1 MSHFTRVRTQLRNLE
16 TVKQALSEMGYAVTE
31 GTVRGYRGNAAE
43 ADFIVQINDAYD
55 IGFRQEAD
63 QIVMVADFWG
73 LRIDREQFLKNL
85 SQKYAYLTI
94 MEQAQAQGW
103 QAMNE
108 ELQPDGSIRL
118 VMQRW
123 S

>member
-16 TVKQALSEMGYAVTE
+16 TVKQALAELGYSVTE
-31 GTVRGYRGNAAE
+31 GSVHGYRGNE
-43 ADFIVQINDAYD
+43 VDADLIVQINDSYD

-73 LRIDREQFLKNL
+73 LRIDREEFLKTL

-94 MEQAQAQGW
+94 MEQAQSQGW

>member
-1 MSHFTRVRTQLRNLE
+1 
-16 TVKQALSEMGYAVTE
+16 VKQALAELGYSVTE
-31 GTVRGYRGNAAE
+31 GTVRGYRGNL
-43 ADFIVQINDAYD
+43 ADADLIVQINDAYD

-73 LRIDREQFLKNL
+73 LRIDKESFLKTL

-94 MEQAQAQGW
+94 MEQAQSQGW

-108 ELQPDGSIRL
+108 ELQSDGSIRL
-118 VMQRW
+118 IMQRW

>member
-16 TVKQALSEMGYAVTE
+16 TVKQALAELGYSVTE
-31 GTVRGYRGNAAE
+31 GTVRGYRGNV
-43 ADFIVQINDAYD
+43 ADADLIVEINDAYD

-73 LRIDREQFLKNL
+73 LRIDKESFLKSL

-94 MEQAQAQGW
+94 MEQAQSQGW
-103 QAMNE
+103 QAMSE
-108 ELQPDGSIRL
+108 ELQSDGSIRL